1 MKRLSTKPTVY
12 LMDGSNFSMRF
23 WEKAGGSSPE
33 ELERE
38 FMRWLGEVARTE
50 TLRASCFRVVFDGPY
65 RKSGAAGPSVTVY
78 YSDSEPADEMLVER
92 GYFMQTEGIRAII
105 VTSDNGLR
113 DRAHAEG
120 VKTMNCETFQAMAQA
135 ELRKG
140 MR

>member
-38 FMRWLGEVARTE
+38 FMRWLGDVARTE

-113 DRAHAEG
+113 DRAAAEG
-120 VKTMNCETFQAMAQA
+120 VKTMNCETFLKLAGD
-135 ELRKG
+135 ELR
-140 MR
+140 RESR

>member
-12 LMDGSNFSMRF
+12 LVDGSNFSMRF

>member
-12 LMDGSNFSMRF
+12 LIDGSNFSMRF
-23 WEKAGGSSPE
+23 WEKAGGTSPE

-38 FMRWLGEVARTE
+38 FMRWLGDVARPE

-65 RKSGAAGPSVTVY
+65 RRPGSAGPSVTVY
-78 YSDSEPADEMLVER
+78 YSESEPADEMLVER
-92 GYFMQTEGIRAII
+92 GYFMQNEGIRAIV

-113 DRAHAEG
+113 DRAAAEG
-120 VKTMNCETFQAMAQA
+120 IKTLTCEGFQHLADA

-140 MR
+140 AR